1 MHSDGK
7 PKVEKKDIY
16 SDSRDEEKQ
25 NQDTIDKW
33 DDEKL
38 REVVLSKHGNPKSTT
53 DVRIIFL

>member
-1 MHSDGK
+1 MSD
-7 PKVEKKDIY
+7 
-16 SDSRDEEKQ
+16 RDGEKQ